1 MIGAVQNKSD
11 FEETLQ
17 KARTMLV
24 FMIENQPYALS
35 IEHVAQIIPMLR
47 LTAMPQVDQMIEGV
61 ANIHGNV
68 VPVISVRRYL
78 GMPYRD
84 PGLYTPIILTRIG
97 ERLIGLIVDEVR
109 DVLTVPG
116 QQVVAPKDI
125 LPETIG
131 NLPVMSGVVYQ
142 HDQSIL
148 LLEPRHLL
156 RPTQIRTLNRA
167 MVDLRDSM
175 TQVDEE
181 DTGPS
186 VFETVRAAL
195 AEKRVQPVPEQV
207 EIANPTVK
215 KKPAK
220 PAPVTTPNTPAA
232 PTEAKAT
239 GKPRKKKKPTTP
251 SEPKEGDVTE

>member
-47 LTAMPQVDQMIEGV
+47 LTAVPQVDQMIEGV
-61 ANIHGNV
+61 ANIHGSV

-78 GMPYRD
+78 GLPYRE
-84 PGLYTPIILTRIG
+84 PGLYTPIVLTRIG

-116 QQVVAPKDI
+116 QQVVSPKDI
-125 LPETIG
+125 LPETVG

-156 RPTQIRTLNRA
+156 RPTQVRTLNRA
-167 MVDLRDSM
+167 MVNLSDSIA
-175 TQVDEE
+175 QGGEE
-181 DTGPS
+181 DTGMS
-186 VFETVRAAL
+186 TFEAIRTAL
-195 AEKRVQPVPEQV
+195 AEKRVPPVPEEV
-207 EIANPTVK
+207 EIANPTIK
-215 KKPAK
+215 KKPVK
-220 PAPVTTPNTPAA
+220 PTAPAAPQAQAA
-232 PTEAKAT
+232 PTEAKET
-239 GKPRKKKKPTTP
+239 GKARKKKKPAAP
-251 SEPKEGDVTE
+251 PEPKEGDVTE